1 MSLPIIA
8 TPKYELTLPS
18 TGKKV
23 KYRPFLVKEEKILLL
38 ANETKDQQQIISA
51 MKDIVSN
58 CTFNEVNPDEA
69 ATFDIEYIFLQLR
82 SKSVGESVDVKIKCP
97 KCENMVPVNINL
109 NEVEVV
115 KEKGYS
121 NKVAISNTMGIIM
134 KYPNFNTLQSLEA
147 NKEKGQGAEELLNFV
162 TVCIES
168 IYDDKQ
174 IYEAKDYKKEELLEF
189 IENLPQGVFAKIM
202 NFFNK
207 MPAIS
212 KELACDCDKCKTK
225 SKVTLRGAQDFFQ
238 SA

>member
-1 MSLPIIA
+1 
-8 TPKYELTLPS
+8 
-18 TGKKV
+18 
-23 KYRPFLVKEEKILLL
+23 
-38 ANETKDQQQIISA
+38 
-51 MKDIVSN
+51 
-58 CTFNEVNPDEA
+58 
-69 ATFDIEYIFLQLR
+69 
-82 SKSVGESVDVKIKCP
+82 
-97 KCENMVPVNINL
+97 MVPVNINL

-212 KELACDCDKCKTK
+212 KEVACDCDKCKTK

>member
-82 SKSVGESVDVKIKCP
+82 SKSVGE
-97 KCENMVPVNINL
+97 
-109 NEVEVV
+109 
-115 KEKGYS
+115 
-121 NKVAISNTMGIIM
+121 
-134 KYPNFNTLQSLEA
+134 
-147 NKEKGQGAEELLNFV
+147 
-162 TVCIES
+162 
-168 IYDDKQ
+168 
-174 IYEAKDYKKEELLEF
+174 
-189 IENLPQGVFAKIM
+189 
-202 NFFNK
+202 
-207 MPAIS
+207 
-212 KELACDCDKCKTK
+212 
-225 SKVTLRGAQDFFQ
+225 
-238 SA
+238 